1 MAVSVCLYLFLVV
14 FFKCHIIIHV
24 NVLIEKNTLLTLID
38 IDIPLLS
45 PTNLITLQ
53 IFITN
58 QTSDDTVIS
67 KYSELHEEQSLQ
79 LFIQKTTKK
88 ESRVQQNCHL
98 ASETESVNTKWTGME
113 ES

>member
-1 MAVSVCLYLFLVV
+1 MSYHHPC
-14 FFKCHIIIHV
+14 K
-24 NVLIEKNTLLTLID
+24 VLIEKKTVLTLID

-58 QTSDDTVIS
+58 KTSDDTAIS

-79 LFIQKTTKK
+79 FFIQKTTKK
-88 ESRVQQNCHL
+88 EFRVQQNCHP
-98 ASETESVNTKWTGME
+98 ASETESVSAKWTGMG